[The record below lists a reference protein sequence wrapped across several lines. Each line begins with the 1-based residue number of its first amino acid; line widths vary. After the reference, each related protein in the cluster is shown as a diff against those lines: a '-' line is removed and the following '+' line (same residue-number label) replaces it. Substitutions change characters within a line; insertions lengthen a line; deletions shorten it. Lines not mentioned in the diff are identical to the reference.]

1 MVLYVSYL
9 RDKMPRSPVV
19 DIHSSIAFP
28 FYHAIPPPPRYAAE
42 PSPLERQEKSP
53 HDVLC

>member
-28 FYHAIPPPPRYAAE
+28 FHRAIPPLRVMLQ
-42 PSPLERQEKSP
+42 SPAPLGAN
-53 HDVLC
+53 